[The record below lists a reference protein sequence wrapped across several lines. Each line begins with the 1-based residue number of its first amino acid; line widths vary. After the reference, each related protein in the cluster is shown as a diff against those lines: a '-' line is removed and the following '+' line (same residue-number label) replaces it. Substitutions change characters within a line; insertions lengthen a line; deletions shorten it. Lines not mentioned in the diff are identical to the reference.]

1 MLIAAAVW
9 ALLNFVLG
17 VAIHYGNNMY
27 PALRDG
33 DLIVAYRLQRPYLNA
48 AVLYERG
55 GEQSLARVI
64 AMPGDVVEISE
75 TGALSVNGIAP
86 AEEVFYPT
94 YPAETGNV
102 SYPPHSGRGPGLPAE
117 RLPHRPAR
125 QPQLWPVGP
134 GGPDR
139 PGPADHAQTG
149 LLKRHAKRRSRR
161 GAPPN
166 PAPTSEHLPA
176 TAKTKAVIARR
187 RSRRGH
193 PPRSRTHVRHG
204 NSPPRQRDRQAPDR
218 RRKPLTGGLPQ
229 PVCGLVSQ

>member
-1 MLIAAAVW
+1 MTVPDRPERAAETAAQGEAPQPERKQPPKKRRRKKSTLRLFLTLLLKLALIAAAVW

-55 GEQSLARVI
+55 GELSLARVI

-102 SYPPHSGRGPGLPAE
+102 SYPLTVGEDQVFLLNDFRTDQTDSRSFGPVDLEDLIG
-117 RLPHRPAR
+117 
-125 QPQLWPVGP
+125 PV
-134 GGPDR
+134 
-139 PGPADHAQTG
+139 
-149 LLKRHAKRRSRR
+149 LLTMRRR
-161 GAPPN
+161 GF
-166 PAPTSEHLPA
+166 
-176 TAKTKAVIARR
+176 
-187 RSRRGH
+187 
-193 PPRSRTHVRHG
+193 
-204 NSPPRQRDRQAPDR
+204 
-218 RRKPLTGGLPQ
+218 
-229 PVCGLVSQ
+229 

>member
-1 MLIAAAVW
+1 MTVPDQPERAAETAAQGEAPQPERKQPPKKRRRKKSTLRLFLTLLLKLALIAAAVW

-55 GEQSLARVI
+55 GEPSLARVI

-102 SYPPHSGRGPGLPAE
+102 SYPLTVGEDQVFLLNDFRTDQTDSRSFGPVDLEDLIG
-117 RLPHRPAR
+117 
-125 QPQLWPVGP
+125 PV
-134 GGPDR
+134 
-139 PGPADHAQTG
+139 
-149 LLKRHAKRRSRR
+149 LLTMRRR
-161 GAPPN
+161 GF
-166 PAPTSEHLPA
+166 
-176 TAKTKAVIARR
+176 
-187 RSRRGH
+187 
-193 PPRSRTHVRHG
+193 
-204 NSPPRQRDRQAPDR
+204 
-218 RRKPLTGGLPQ
+218 
-229 PVCGLVSQ
+229 

>member
-1 MLIAAAVW
+1 MPDQPERAAETAAQGEAPQPERKQPPKKRRRKKSTLRLFLTLLLKLALIAAAVW

-102 SYPPHSGRGPGLPAE
+102 SYPLTVGEDQVFLLNDFRTDQTDSRSFGPVDLEDLIG
-117 RLPHRPAR
+117 
-125 QPQLWPVGP
+125 PV
-134 GGPDR
+134 
-139 PGPADHAQTG
+139 
-149 LLKRHAKRRSRR
+149 LLTMRRR
-161 GAPPN
+161 GF
-166 PAPTSEHLPA
+166 
-176 TAKTKAVIARR
+176 
-187 RSRRGH
+187 
-193 PPRSRTHVRHG
+193 
-204 NSPPRQRDRQAPDR
+204 
-218 RRKPLTGGLPQ
+218 
-229 PVCGLVSQ
+229 

>member
-1 MLIAAAVW
+1 MTVPDQPERAAETAAQGEAPQPERKQPPKKRRRKKSTLRLFLTLLLKLALIAAAVW

-102 SYPPHSGRGPGLPAE
+102 SYPLTVGEDQVFLLNDFRTDQTDSRSFGPVDLEDLIG
-117 RLPHRPAR
+117 
-125 QPQLWPVGP
+125 PV
-134 GGPDR
+134 
-139 PGPADHAQTG
+139 
-149 LLKRHAKRRSRR
+149 LLTMRRR
-161 GAPPN
+161 GF
-166 PAPTSEHLPA
+166 
-176 TAKTKAVIARR
+176 
-187 RSRRGH
+187 
-193 PPRSRTHVRHG
+193 
-204 NSPPRQRDRQAPDR
+204 
-218 RRKPLTGGLPQ
+218 
-229 PVCGLVSQ
+229 